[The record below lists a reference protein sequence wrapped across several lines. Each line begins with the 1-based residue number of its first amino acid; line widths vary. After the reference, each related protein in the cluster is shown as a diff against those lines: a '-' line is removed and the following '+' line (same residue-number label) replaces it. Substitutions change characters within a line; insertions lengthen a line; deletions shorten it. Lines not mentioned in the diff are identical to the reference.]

1 MANQSVMPDGQL
13 ERYRD
18 YLRML
23 ARGQVGTRLQGKI
36 DSSDLVQQ
44 TLLQAY
50 RSRKH
55 FRGQSESE
63 LASWLRQILA
73 RSLADALR
81 RFSAGARDV
90 TLERSLEVLLDES
103 SSRLEALLAANE
115 PSPPFIAE
123 RNEQLLLLASAMAQL
138 PSEQVQAIE
147 LHHLRGLPLHEV
159 ASAMG
164 RSKRAVAGLLFRALR
179 QIRSLIQ
186 RDLQGN
192 DHGRSTNG
200 N

>member
-50 RSRKH
+50 CSRRH

-73 RSLADALR
+73 HSLADALR

-103 SSRLEALLAANE
+103 SSRLEAWLAADE
-115 PSPPFIAE
+115 PSPPVIAQ
-123 RNEQLLLLASAMAQL
+123 RNEQLLLLANAMAQL
-138 PSEQVQAIE
+138 PSDQVQAIE
-147 LHHLRGLPLHEV
+147 LHHLRGLPLQEV
-159 ASAMG
+159 AIEMG
-164 RSKRAVAGLLFRALR
+164 RSKRAVAGLLFRAMR

-186 RDLQGN
+186 RELQCN